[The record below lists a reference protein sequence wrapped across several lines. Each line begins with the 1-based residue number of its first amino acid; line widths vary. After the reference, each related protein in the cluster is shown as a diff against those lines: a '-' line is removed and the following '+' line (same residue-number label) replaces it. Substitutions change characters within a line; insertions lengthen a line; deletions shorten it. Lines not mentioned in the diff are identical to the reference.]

1 MNLVEKAINRIWY
14 HISGFSPRWRA
25 QYKYHYNFGR
35 LINWSNPTEMNEK
48 IRWCQFYTDTS
59 KWSILADKYR
69 VREYVADHG
78 YSDLLVKLYGKWD
91 RAEDIDF
98 EALPDSFVIKTN
110 HGCGSVFI
118 VKNKREV
125 DLEKIRTQLKADL
138 GSKFGK
144 ENAEMHYK
152 SIRPVVIA
160 EELLIQDNDVSSTL
174 IDYKCYV
181 TGGVI
186 RCVAVMY
193 NRNGHLFDETVY
205 DSDWNRNDGWKNN
218 KISSESIEIPKPVNF
233 DLMKQFCKDMCSEFP
248 FVRMDFYETG
258 GRLYLGEFTFTPGAC
273 GYGIALNEKAAD
285 FISSNIEL
293 PIKQRK

>member
-1 MNLVEKAINRIWY
+1 M
-14 HISGFSPRWRA
+14 
-25 QYKYHYNFGR
+25 
-35 LINWSNPTEMNEK
+35 
-48 IRWCQFYTDTS
+48 
-59 KWSILADKYR
+59 
-69 VREYVADHG
+69 
-78 YSDLLVKLYGKWD
+78 
-91 RAEDIDF
+91 
-98 EALPDSFVIKTN
+98 
-110 HGCGSVFI
+110 
-118 VKNKREV
+118 
-125 DLEKIRTQLKADL
+125 
-138 GSKFGK
+138 
-144 ENAEMHYK
+144 
-152 SIRPVVIA
+152 IA
-160 EELLIQDNDVSSTL
+160 EELLIQDNDESSTL

-186 RCVAVMY
+186 RSVAVMY